1 MLLDLVITLFL
12 VFLNGFFVAAEFAI
26 VKVRSSQI
34 ETKGHKSKRVSA
46 AAKAILGHLD
56 AYLAATQLGI
66 TLASLGLGWVGEE
79 VVSSVILR
87 IFNALNLSISEAVA
101 HDIALPVAFATI
113 TVLHIVFGELAPKS
127 FAIRYPSNTA
137 FAVALPLRIFY
148 IIFRPF
154 IYILNG
160 FANFLLKIVGIK
172 PVHGAEIHSE
182 KELKLIIQESAQSGA
197 IQQIENN
204 IVGRVFSLGDR
215 KVSEL
220 MTHRTDLVWLDIK
233 DDLNTIRKKAQ
244 LEIHSVYPVA
254 DGQIDNLAGV
264 LSVKELF
271 PLELSNDTFQLKD
284 YMTKPLIILENMP
297 AFKVLEHFKEKK
309 FHYGVVVDEYGSV
322 QGMVAMDDVVNALL
336 GEVSE
341 YDQNEYQI
349 VQRDDASWLADAQ
362 VPYFV
367 FLEYFDLA
375 GTENLNANFNTLGGL
390 VLDEL
395 QHIPE
400 AGEKLSWKD
409 FEFEIVDMD
418 GIRIDK
424 ILVMRKAV

>member
-1 MLLDLVITLFL
+1 MLLDILITLFL

-34 ETKGHKSKRVSA
+34 ETKGHKSKRVNA
-46 AAKAILGHLD
+46 AAKTILGHLD

-66 TLASLGLGWVGEE
+66 TLASLGLGWVGED
-79 VVSSVILR
+79 VVSSIIIR
-87 IFNALNLSISEAVA
+87 IFNGLHITISETLA
-101 HDIALPVAFATI
+101 HDIALPVAFAAI

-127 FAIRYPSNTA
+127 FAIRYPSKTT

-160 FANFLLKIVGIK
+160 FANFLLRIVGIK
-172 PVHGAEIHSE
+172 VVHSGEIHSE
-182 KELKLIIQESAQSGA
+182 AELKVIMQESAESGA
-197 IQQIENN
+197 IQQIEEN
-204 IVGRVFSLGDR
+204 IVGRVFTLGDR

-220 MTHRTDLVWLDIK
+220 MTHRGDLVWLDLK
-233 DDLNTIRKKAQ
+233 DNLNTIRRKAQ

-254 DGQIDNLAGV
+254 DGQIDNLVGV

-271 PLELSNDTFQLKD
+271 PMELSNDTFQLKD
-284 YMTKPLIILENMP
+284 HIIKPLILLENTP

-322 QGMVAMDDVVNALL
+322 QGFVAMDDVVNALL
-336 GEVSE
+336 GDVSE

-349 VQRDDASWLADAQ
+349 VPRGDKSWLADAQ

-367 FLEYFDLA
+367 FLEHFDLA
-375 GTENLNANFNTLGGL
+375 GTENMNTNFNTLGGL
-390 VLDEL
+390 LLEKL
-395 QHIPE
+395 QHIP
-400 AGEKLSWKD
+400 ATGEKLSWKE
-409 FEFEIVDMD
+409 FEFEIMDMD

-424 ILVMRKAV
+424 ILITRKTD